1 MGANRAV
8 TTIAPVADARSARSI
23 RAALLIALVFS
34 AAGPIALL
42 ATWSVSGDWFFPAL
56 LPRTMT
62 LAAWRS
68 PLGEHRLVSA
78 FGTSV
83 TIAIAT
89 SVIAC
94 ALGLPLGR
102 LLANL
107 QGWRRHVAAAA
118 AFLPVAAP
126 PLALGTGLQLV
137 AFGTGL
143 AGTDAGVLI
152 AHLIPAIAYLS
163 LLFLGTF
170 TLFDVRPAEA
180 ARTLGA
186 SPSQVWRRVVIPQ
199 LRIPI
204 VEALV
209 IGFLVSWTQFAL
221 TLVVGAGAVRTLP
234 LEVFAFV
241 RAGED
246 RAAAAGAL
254 LLIIPPAVAFVSL
267 RRAARLTSALSS

>member
-1 MGANRAV
+1 MLISLALSAV
-8 TTIAPVADARSARSI
+8 GPL
-23 RAALLIALVFS
+23 ALLVV
-34 AAGPIALL
+34 
-42 ATWSVSGDWFFPAL
+42 WSMSGAWFFPAL

-62 LAAWRS
+62 LAPWRS
-68 PLGEHRLVSA
+68 SLGEPRLLSA
-78 FGTSV
+78 LGTSAV
-83 TIAIAT
+83 IGSAT
-89 SVIAC
+89 SVLAC

-102 LLANL
+102 MLASL
-107 QGWRRHVAAAA
+107 HGWRRHVAAGA

-126 PLALGTGLQLV
+126 PLALGMGLQVL

-143 AGTDAGVLI
+143 AATGVGVLF
-152 AHLIPAIAYLS
+152 AHLIPATAYVS

-170 TLFDVRPAEA
+170 TLFDPRPAEA

-186 SPSQVWRRVVIPQ
+186 SPLQVWYRVVIPQ
-199 LRIPI
+199 LRRPI
-204 VEALV
+204 AEALA

-254 LLIIPPAVAFVSL
+254 LLIIPPAAAFLSIRWAT
-267 RRAARLTSALSS
+267 RRTFVLAQ